1 MKNKI
6 NKIAISSMNFGGTLL
21 TSNFNLYAGEGI
33 NTSVSKSL
41 DLDQSGKLDHGILH
55 PDGTVTNPNVSPNHY
70 ILEVEKSMEFQD
82 ATNSNEQSTISHDH
96 KLPETGEQSSNL
108 SIITF
113 LASLTLIIGILLT
126 FRRFIKPIK

>member
-1 MKNKI
+1 M
-6 NKIAISSMNFGGTLL
+6 
-21 TSNFNLYAGEGI
+21 
-33 NTSVSKSL
+33 
-41 DLDQSGKLDHGILH
+41 
-55 PDGTVTNPNVSPNHY
+55 
-70 ILEVEKSMEFQD
+70 
-82 ATNSNEQSTISHDH
+82 SHDH